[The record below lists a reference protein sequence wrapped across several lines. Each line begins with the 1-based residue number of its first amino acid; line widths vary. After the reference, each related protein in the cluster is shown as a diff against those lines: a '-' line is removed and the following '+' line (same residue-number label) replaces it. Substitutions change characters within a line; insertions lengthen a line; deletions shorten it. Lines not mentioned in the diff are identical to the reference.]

1 MKNLILML
9 LVLCLAF
16 TYADNWQSIPAK
28 GDIPSPRF
36 GHTMVQINGT
46 YYLFGGVNALDS
58 RGTPYNDLYAYV
70 PETKTFSKVNASLAS
85 GSEPIPGMTGHTAMV
100 YNNEMYVFN
109 GSRSTATNDSTYVFT
124 PGNPTWTQKSAPPF
138 EARTESAAAAD
149 GSDMYMIGGRKNET
163 GTITDE
169 VWKYN
174 FTTDTWEPRR
184 AIPWGGMAGA
194 NAMIYT
200 NTSGQKKLYVY
211 GGVNDQ
217 GEQATL
223 WEQTVVYNTWK
234 TANQFGEMPSPRG
247 YAIGL
252 INGSNLW
259 VSGGF
264 GGSGAL
270 RESQQLGDTYK
281 LDLSNAQGP
290 TWVKVKE
297 GPAHWK
303 AAGYLVV
310 DGEDINLCVLGGIK
324 DNAPITLAYVSQYST
339 NDDPPPVPKTITSQI
354 GALGNHSYALY
365 FFAFGE
371 DQAKV
376 TVNIAWKQADA
387 QLRLCALYLPIMIRG
402 DHPMANMSGI
412 EETPDKISAAHLMML
427 ERSKEAVERTSPITK
442 TFTNLKPGTL
452 ILLLIHKNGT
462 PTARNI
468 QFELSEYTS
477 LPKNVTFLFPV
488 GNPDKNSTTAVKVQT
503 SFMKFPTTPIRWK
516 ARLPLLNYLKENVIP
531 GDVWTWTCDDT
542 FPRPFFFPAY
552 VKFALP

>member
-16 TYADNWQSIPAK
+16 TYADNWQSIPAN

-58 RGTPYNDLYAYV
+58 RATPFNDIYAYV
-70 PETKTFSKVNASLAS
+70 PATKTFSKVTTTTAP
-85 GSEPIPGMTGHTAMV
+85 GSEPVPGMAGHTAMV

-109 GSRSTATNDSTYVFT
+109 GERSTATNAATYVFT
-124 PGNPTWTQKSAPPF
+124 PGNATWTQKSVPPF
-138 EARTESAAAAD
+138 ETRSESAAAKDDSA
-149 GSDMYMIGGRKNET
+149 MYLVGGKKTAT
-163 GTITDE
+163 GAITDE
-169 VWKYN
+169 VWKYD
-174 FTTDTWEPRR
+174 FAADAWTRR
-184 AIPWGGMAGA
+184 NPIPWGGVAGA

-200 NTSGQKKLYVY
+200 DANNQKKLYIY
-211 GGVNDQ
+211 GGVNEQ

-223 WEQTVVYNTWK
+223 WEQTIAYNSWK
-234 TANQFGEMPSPRG
+234 MANQYGEMPSPRG
-247 YAIGL
+247 YAIG
-252 INGSNLW
+252 IGNGSDLW

-264 GGSGAL
+264 GGSGSL

-281 LDLSNAQGP
+281 LDFKNTQGP
-290 TWVKVKE
+290 TWIKVKE
-297 GPAHWK
+297 GPVHWK

-324 DNAPITLAYVSQYST
+324 DNAPIALNTISQYST
-339 NDDPPPVPKTITSQI
+339 NDDPPPVPKNITSQI
-354 GALGNHSYALY
+354 GALGNHGYAIY

-376 TVNIAWKQADA
+376 TVKISWKQPEA
-387 QLRLCALYLPIMIRG
+387 QLRLCALYIPIMIRG
-402 DHPMANMSGI
+402 DHTMANMSGL
-412 EETPDKISAAHLMML
+412 EETPENLSAEHIMML
-427 ERSKEAVERTSPITK
+427 ERSKEAVECGSPITK
-442 TFTNLKPGTL
+442 TFTNLKRGTL
-452 ILLLIHKNGT
+452 ILLLRHKHRT
-462 PTARNI
+462 PTARNV
-468 QFELSEYTS
+468 QFELSDYTS

-488 GNPDKNSTTAVKVQT
+488 GNPDKRSEVKVQT
-503 SFMKFPTTPIRWK
+503 SFIKFPTTPIRWK
-516 ARLPLLNYLKENVIP
+516 ARLPLIHYLKEIVTP
-531 GDVWTWTCDDT
+531 GDVWTWACEDT